1 MGGGPGYYGGD
12 GTIRYNFGEI
22 SDVATAIG
30 TYEGEM
36 DGALNELYRE
46 FRQLF
51 ANDWEGKAG
60 EACDQAQQ
68 KWNQGAME
76 IKAALGQV
84 GQKLGAS
91 AERMQAVDSKLAAGM

>member
-46 FRQLF
+46 FKQLF
-51 ANDWEGKAG
+51 AQDWQGAAG

-68 KWNQGAME
+68 KWNQGATE
-76 IKAALGQV
+76 IKTALGQV

-91 AERMQAVDSKLAAGM
+91 AEQMQATDKRIAAGM

>member
-1 MGGGPGYYGGD
+1 VSGYYGGD

-36 DGALNELYRE
+36 DGALNELYSQ

-51 ANDWEGKAG
+51 ANDWQGSAG

-68 KWNQGAME
+68 KWNQGALE
-76 IKAALGQV
+76 IKAALQQV
-84 GQKLGAS
+84 GMKLGAS
-91 AERMQAVDSKLAAGM
+91 AEQMQAVDKQIAAGM

>member
-1 MGGGPGYYGGD
+1 VSGYYGGD

-36 DGALNELYRE
+36 DGALNDLYGQ

-51 ANDWEGKAG
+51 ANDWQGAAG

-68 KWNQGAME
+68 KWNQGALE
-76 IKAALGQV
+76 IKMALKQV
-84 GQKLGAS
+84 GLKLGAS
-91 AERMQAVDSKLAAGM
+91 AEQMQAVDKQIAAGL